1 MKSKKT
7 LFLITQLSIMI
18 IILSFMS
25 GCALKKG
32 ALTREE
38 ARYDRLSDRAYRQ
51 MENQKYEKA
60 VRLYT
65 KIMTLADDPYDAYGL
80 AKAYARLDE
89 KELFWKAIEE
99 AEKRGFE
106 LAWRMEEEPAFKKY
120 RDDTRYKQI
129 IERIKQNQIENCLK
143 LRESGSV
150 PAPEM
155 APSFDSLD
163 ALAKAFE
170 DEEKTKLMKEW
181 KLPYKELQIQER
193 SRSAKKIAALKRYIK
208 DHPGADDLQDARLA
222 EIKTWK
228 KMTGWSHWE
237 KETAAG
243 LKEAIDVYINEFPEA
258 AEREEFEFNL
268 IESEL
273 RGVIA
278 GKEGCHEED
287 DQIPLNC
294 NKTLPLLDR
303 FIVQEEKTDPWI
315 TRAIGLK
322 ANCLF
327 EMYPDHPEMAKPSY
341 ESFVERPE
349 IPDEQKKRIDWA
361 LEIDLRRLKF
371 LFNGAPDFIA
381 ETIDGNKISLSD
393 LKGKVV
399 LLDFWSPG

>member
-1 MKSKKT
+1 MKGKKT
-7 LFLITQLSIMI
+7 IFLLTQLSIMI
-18 IILSFMS
+18 IILSLMS

-32 ALTREE
+32 ALTKEE
-38 ARYDRLSDRAYRQ
+38 AKYNRLSDRAYRH
-51 MENQKYEKA
+51 MENQRYEKA

-65 KIMTLADDPYDAYGL
+65 KAMTLADDPYDAYGL
-80 AKAYARLDE
+80 AKAHARLDE
-89 KELFWKAIEE
+89 KELFWKTIEE
-99 AEKRGFE
+99 AERRGFD
-106 LAWRMEEEPAFKKY
+106 LAWRVEEEPAFKKY
-120 RDDTRYKQI
+120 RGDTRYQQI
-129 IERIKQNQIENCLK
+129 IEKIKQNQIENCLE

-150 PAPEM
+150 PSPEM

-163 ALAKAFE
+163 ALEKAFE
-170 DEEKTKLMKEW
+170 EEEKIELMKQW
-181 KLPYKELQIQER
+181 KLPYKEQQIQER

-208 DHPGADDLQDARLA
+208 DHPGADDLQKARLA

-228 KMTGWSHWE
+228 KITGWSHWE
-237 KETAAG
+237 KETAAS
-243 LKEAIDVYINEFPEA
+243 LKETIDVYISEYPEA

-273 RGVIA
+273 RGVIT
-278 GKEGCHEED
+278 GREGCYEED
-287 DQIPLNC
+287 EPIPLNC
-294 NKTLPLLDR
+294 SKTLPMMDR
-303 FIVQEEKTDPWI
+303 FIAQEEISDPWI

-327 EMYPDHPEMAKPSY
+327 EMYPDHPEMAKSSY

-349 IPDEQKKRIDWA
+349 IPDEQKKRIDWV

-371 LFNGAPDFIA
+371 LFNGAPNFTA
-381 ETIDGNKISLSD
+381 ETIEGETINLSD